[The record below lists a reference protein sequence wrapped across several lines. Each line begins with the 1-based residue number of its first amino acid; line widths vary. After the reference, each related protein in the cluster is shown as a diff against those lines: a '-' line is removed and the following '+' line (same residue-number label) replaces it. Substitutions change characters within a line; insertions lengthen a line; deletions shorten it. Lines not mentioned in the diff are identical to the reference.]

1 MIDELKDEISD
12 LTSRKRRADALL
24 RGLNSENQKWVVCN
38 RMLEENNKN
47 LNGDVLLASAIITYG
62 GMFTYS
68 YRRELIKIW
77 QRKAIEPNQM
87 SVKEGFQI

>member
-47 LNGDVLLASAIITYG
+47 LNGDVLLAAAIITYG
-62 GMFTYS
+62 GMFTYTF
-68 YRRELIKIW
+68 RRELIKIW